1 MYAIKEKAFVHHI
14 NPAKV
19 EKLVLVTRSTM
30 ILMAYLLFLK
40 SADVIKIARQ
50 LVIFDQRSEK
60 VV

>member
-1 MYAIKEKAFVHHI
+1 MYAIKEKAFVHHT
-14 NPAKV
+14 NHAKV

-30 ILMAYLLFLK
+30 ILMAYLLFPK